1 MPKSYSGSIVAAVV
15 CLRPVY
21 SPDIKPVHVRLLLKV
36 KSKYVFTPHSLPLL
50 SDNSNELFD
59 VYLFL
64 PK

>member
-50 SDNSNELFD
+50 SDNSNEL
-59 VYLFL
+59 
-64 PK
+64 